1 MKLNLGSGPRPMPKP
16 WVNIDCAAQ
25 CEPDIVHDLENGLPA
40 IIGDGTVTEVRAV
53 HVLEHIH
60 DLCGLMQGLYH
71 AMKPGSLLHVTVP
84 HPAGD
89 GFWGD
94 PTHVRP
100 ITINTLNLFS
110 KAKCAEFKA
119 NGWPNT
125 PLADY
130 LDIDFEVGASS
141 FTLMP
146 PWNERNFDE
155 GPESIDFAIRYNN
168 NVVDEVSFILRRV

>member
-1 MKLNLGSGPRPMPKP
+1 MRINLGSGPRKMPPP

-25 CEPDIVHDLENGLPA
+25 CEPDIVHDLECGLPA
-40 IIGDGTVTEVRAV
+40 SIGDGTVTEVRAI

-71 AMKPGSLLHVTVP
+71 AMKPGALLHITVP
-84 HPAGD
+84 HPFSD
-89 GFWGD
+89 GWMGD
-94 PTHVRP
+94 PTHCTP

-119 NGWPNT
+119 NNWPNT

-130 LDIDFEVGASS
+130 LDVDFTVVDTS

-146 PWNERNFDE
+146 QWKDDWVRAAALEFSVIHNV
-155 GPESIDFAIRYNN
+155 
-168 NVVDEVSFILRRV
+168 NVVDEVSFVLRRV